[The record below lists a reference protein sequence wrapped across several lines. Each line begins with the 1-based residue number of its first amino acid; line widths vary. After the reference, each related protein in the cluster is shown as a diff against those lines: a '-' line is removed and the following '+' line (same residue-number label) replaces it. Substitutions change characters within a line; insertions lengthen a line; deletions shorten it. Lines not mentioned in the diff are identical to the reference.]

1 MGEVGRLTGDGPG
14 RAPYPWHM
22 SILNLEVKSDVPA
35 AVRWTDTMAKQL
47 RFATSQALN
56 TVAFEAR
63 TAVNSSTRQ
72 YFDRPTN
79 FTQKAFFVEKSTKS
93 TLQAIVFAESAKGRD
108 RARYL
113 RYGIQG
119 GTRNQKGFEA
129 KFLAEVVGTRSIPSG
144 AQLVPTSLVKLN
156 ASGNVALATI
166 KRIQKGLATTG
177 NGTFFV
183 GTPKGGDRPPG
194 IYRRSKGQL
203 FPYFIATN
211 QQAKYRERFPIGDIA
226 GKVVVRRFGTYL
238 QSSLEKALA
247 SAR

>member
-1 MGEVGRLTGDGPG
+1 MAIT
-14 RAPYPWHM
+14 
-22 SILNLEVKSDVPA
+22 LEIDQQGLQQATRWSA
-35 AVRWTDTMAKQL
+35 AVAKQL
-47 RFATSQALN
+47 PFATSVALN
-56 TVAFEAR
+56 DVAFKAR
-63 TAVNSSTRQ
+63 QSLNGATKQ
-72 YFDRPTN
+72 YFQGPVK
-79 FTQKAFFVEKSTKS
+79 FTQTAFLVQKSKKADLT
-93 TLQAIVFAESAKGRD
+93 AYVFANNEPGRN

-119 GTRNQKGFEA
+119 GTRGQKGFEA

-144 AQLVPTSLVKLN
+144 AQLVPTSLVKRN

-166 KRIQKGLATTG
+166 KRIQKGLNTKG

-226 GKVVVRRFGTYL
+226 GKVVDRRFGTYL